1 MRPMGDHPA
10 VPTPTERREAELLAA
25 THALRD
31 REESERLR
39 QLGGL
44 LVHDLN
50 NVLFALL
57 GRVQLLER
65 RAGDP
70 ATAKAA
76 GEILATVRLLERQVV
91 GLHAACRRDEP
102 GVDGAAQSHLVPAHL
117 APTHIAPTHMAPPHG
132 VLRTGARA
140 AVERAVRE
148 AAALLPEAIRPEP
161 AGLALA
167 VAAIPADATFDGDA
181 AQVATAVRQTLAL
194 HRARGGTRAIT
205 VAASVEGAA
214 GDAPRV
220 ALTVADHAGAT
231 ASAPAMPSLGDGAF
245 DLAALPLAAAQRAI
259 RDVGGRVACAASPD
273 GLRTT
278 VSFDV
283 RRGVAV
289 ARFDAQGH
297 ATHAPASHSHHPHD
311 HDTHDHDTCD
321 HADECLPPA
330 RRVLVVDDDPAVRA
344 VLIAALEAVG
354 DDVDALD
361 DPSSCDAHPDLDAFD
376 VVVLDA
382 GGGGLEALARL
393 RARGVDVP
401 VLVASGDIVERPG
414 DARTRCVLKPIPL
427 DALDRDLAS
436 LARLRTRDDARRD

>member
-1 MRPMGDHPA
+1 MGDHPA

-102 GVDGAAQSHLVPAHL
+102 GGDGAAQSHA
-117 APTHIAPTHMAPPHG
+117 

-140 AVERAVRE
+140 AVERALRE
-148 AAALLPEAIRPEP
+148 AAALLPEAIRPAAAE
-161 AGLALA
+161 LALA

-220 ALTVADHAGAT
+220 ALTVADHAGAP

-259 RDVGGRVACAASPD
+259 RDFGGRVECAASPD

-297 ATHAPASHSHHPHD
+297 ATQAPHSRDPHSLDTHD

-321 HADECLPPA
+321 HADECIPPA
-330 RRVLVVDDDPAVRA
+330 RRVLIVDDDPAVRA

-401 VLVASGDIVERPG
+401 VLVASGDIVERAG

-436 LARLRTRDDARRD
+436 LARLRTRDDTRRD

>member
-1 MRPMGDHPA
+1 MRLMGDHPA

-70 ATAKAA
+70 ATARAA

-102 GVDGAAQSHLVPAHL
+102 GVDGAAQSHA
-117 APTHIAPTHMAPPHG
+117 

-140 AVERAVRE
+140 AVERALRE

-259 RDVGGRVACAASPD
+259 RDFGGRVECAASPD

-297 ATHAPASHSHHPHD
+297 ATHAPASHSHAP
-311 HDTHDHDTCD
+311 HDHDTCD

-382 GGGGLEALARL
+382 GGGGLEALSRL